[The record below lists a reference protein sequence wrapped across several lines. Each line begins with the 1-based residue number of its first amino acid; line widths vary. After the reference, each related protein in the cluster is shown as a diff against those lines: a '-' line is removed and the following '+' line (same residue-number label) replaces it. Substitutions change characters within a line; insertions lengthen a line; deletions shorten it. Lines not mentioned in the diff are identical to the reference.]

1 MAQSCGCIF
10 LELVS
15 TVFRGVHFLNGMTRR
30 IRTFKILNSISTNYC
45 IGKYSPSRLYC
56 VARIVH
62 TANNR
67 PTNGQQTA
75 TVDSWSIL
83 GRFLVVCWS
92 FVCHFADLLIWLSYV
107 GRLLG
112 GCWRCTH
119 LPSTHRGTTSITTTI
134 TTITIITTTIT
145 SNTATTTIIITF
157 IITSI
162 IRTTT
167 STTTTISIDFSA
179 ATSLN

>member
-1 MAQSCGCIF
+1 M
-10 LELVS
+10 
-15 TVFRGVHFLNGMTRR
+15 
-30 IRTFKILNSISTNYC
+30 
-45 IGKYSPSRLYC
+45 
-56 VARIVH
+56 VH

-67 PTNGQQTA
+67 PTNGQQMD

-92 FVCHFADLLIWLSYV
+92 FVCHFADLLIWWSYV

-112 GCWRCTH
+112 GCCRCTY
-119 LPSTHRGTTSITTTI
+119 LLLTHRGTTSITIII
-134 TTITIITTTIT
+134 TTITIRTITIT
-145 SNTATTTIIITF
+145 SNTATTTIIIIITF

-179 ATSLN
+179 ATSPN